1 MPEESSAQSTLKR
14 LIQAEEQAREIRK
27 VSEEHTQESIA
38 QAREQ
43 AQQSVD
49 AVRRETAG
57 SLKSRLEDAEPRSAA
72 ELKQRLEQADADV
85 REIERRTTEHFSQ
98 AVDMVVDW
106 VTNRND

>member
-14 LIQAEEQAREIRK
+14 LIQAEEQTREILK
-27 VSEEHTQESIA
+27 VSEEHAQKTIA

-57 SLKSRLEDAEPRSAA
+57 LLTSRLEDAESRAA
-72 ELKQRLEQADADV
+72 TELKQRLEQADADV
-85 REIERRTTEHFSQ
+85 
-98 AVDMVVDW
+98 W
-106 VTNRND
+106 